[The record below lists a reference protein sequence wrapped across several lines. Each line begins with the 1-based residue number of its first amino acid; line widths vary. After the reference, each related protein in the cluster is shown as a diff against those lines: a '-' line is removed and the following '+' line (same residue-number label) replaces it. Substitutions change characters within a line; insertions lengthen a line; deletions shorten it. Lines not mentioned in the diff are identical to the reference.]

1 MWDSAFSLENDFVTC
16 RDRLWDSERMRYEI
30 VAVEILLKLE
40 MARFRDRMR
49 DRLVL
54 GASDIL
60 SRARDRLEHSDLWLK
75 EIFEDAVEV
84 KIELDQLTGARDRSR
99 DSQVL
104 VLRLC
109 DSLVLGLLGI
119 DFEMVKDDR
128 VEVAAE
134 QVV

>member
-1 MWDSAFSLENDFVTC
+1 
-16 RDRLWDSERMRYEI
+16 
-30 VAVEILLKLE
+30 
-40 MARFRDRMR
+40 MR

-99 DSQVL
+99 DSEVL

-119 DFEMVKDDR
+119 DFEMVKDER

>member
-1 MWDSAFSLENDFVTC
+1 M
-16 RDRLWDSERMRYEI
+16 
-30 VAVEILLKLE
+30 
-40 MARFRDRMR
+40 
-49 DRLVL
+49 
-54 GASDIL
+54 
-60 SRARDRLEHSDLWLK
+60 
-75 EIFEDAVEV
+75 
-84 KIELDQLTGARDRSR
+84 
-99 DSQVL
+99 L